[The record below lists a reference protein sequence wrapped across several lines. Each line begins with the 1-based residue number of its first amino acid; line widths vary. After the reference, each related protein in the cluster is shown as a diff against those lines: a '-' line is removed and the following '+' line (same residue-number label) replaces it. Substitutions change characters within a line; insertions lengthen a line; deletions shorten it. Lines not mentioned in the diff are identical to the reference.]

1 MKYIELDNTKL
12 TFYRSDNLLVA
23 ADGIVTINPFKVEV
37 IEEIYRY
44 GTTVPF
50 VARIG
55 LSSGKGYEVVF
66 SSTFARDKFIKNIKE
81 FVSAT
86 YDGEED
92 EKAESE

>member
-1 MKYIELDNTKL
+1 MKYIELDNTKT
-12 TFYRSDNLLVA
+12 TFYRNDNLLIA
-23 ADGIVTINPFKVEV
+23 ADGVVTINPFKVEV

-55 LSSGKGYEVVF
+55 LSSGRGYEVVF
-66 SSTFARDKFIKNIKE
+66 NSTFARDKFIKNIKE
-81 FVSAT
+81 FISAA

-92 EKAESE
+92 EKAESK